1 MLIKSQRDETNTATK
16 DEIVNR
22 IGRKA
27 WIHLAE
33 LSDRQAVKAI
43 IPTLASQ
50 GLKPNILVTCAGIQ
64 RRHPSHQFPDEDW
77 DEVSETE
84 HFPRRVEGCAP
95 DEPPVL
101 IVLILNTRIGPGSES
116 FVCVCTLP

>member
-1 MLIKSQRDETNTATK
+1 MQRDAANTATK

-27 WIHLAE
+27 WIHVAE
-33 LSDRQAVKAI
+33 LTDRKAVKAI
-43 IPTLASQ
+43 VPTLAEQ

-77 DEVSETE
+77 DEVSGPN
-84 HFPRRVEGCAP
+84 HPYGLFPQDMLIP
-95 DEPPVL
+95 D
-101 IVLILNTRIGPGSES
+101 TIGPRSEPLVS
-116 FVCVCTLP
+116 LCALP